1 MASPVFNRMNRRSMQ
16 RQGMQNMQN
25 MQQDGNNPQFMQF
38 ANQLSEFGRGFQGD
52 PEQMVMGALND
63 GRISKKQFEMVQGMA
78 KKIQNMLVNMG
89 F

>member
-16 RQGMQNMQN
+16 RQGMQNMQ
-25 MQQDGNNPQFMQF
+25 QDGNNPQFMQF
-38 ANQLSEFGRGFQGD
+38 ANQLNEFGRGFQGD
-52 PEQMVMGALND
+52 PEQMIMGALND

-78 KKIQNMLVNMG
+78 KKIQSMLVNMG

>member
-16 RQGMQNMQN
+16 RQGMQNMQ
-25 MQQDGNNPQFMQF
+25 QDGNNPQFMQF
-38 ANQLSEFGRGFQGD
+38 ANQLNEFGRGFQGD
-52 PEQMVMGALND
+52 PEQMVMSALND

-78 KKIQNMLVNMG
+78 KKIQSMLVNMG

>member
-16 RQGMQNMQN
+16 CQGMQN
-25 MQQDGNNPQFMQF
+25 MQQDGNNPKFMQF

>member
-16 RQGMQNMQN
+16 RQGMQNMQK
-25 MQQDGNNPQFMQF
+25 DGNNPQFMQF